1 MTRIRKRGAHPTLN
15 VSVRE
20 DGSSQVSRVVNN
32 FAETFENPDESIE
45 SFGKIYRVDIE
56 KEKDDEEEEG
66 EEKVARRLD
75 LIECWTLFTKL
86 KSNFVTM
93 YAAYFHFRDMGWVPK
108 PGYSTG
114 SDFVLYTK
122 HPAYVHASFT
132 VQIVDSS
139 SDSYCWSWIQMA
151 SRVTHGIRKV
161 TLMCEVDVP
170 PERKGGDVL
179 HRMKQCES
187 KTHVKVITLR
197 RALTEKEEEEE
208 KDHIIVDGKKH

>member
-32 FAETFENPDESIE
+32 FAETFEDPDESIE
-45 SFGKIYRVDIE
+45 SFGKIYRVDVE
-56 KEKDDEEEEG
+56 KEKDNEEEE
-66 EEKVARRLD
+66 EEEVARRLD
-75 LIECWTLFTKL
+75 LVECWTLFTKL

-93 YAAYFHFRDMGWVPK
+93 YAAYFHFREMGWVPK

-161 TLMCEVDVP
+161 TLMCEIEVP
-170 PERKGGDVL
+170 AAEESCDVL
-179 HRMKQCES
+179 HRINQCES
-187 KTHVKVITLR
+187 ETKVKVITLR
-197 RALTEKEEEEE
+197 RALTEQEEEE
-208 KDHIIVDGKKH
+208 DRIIVDGKKH